1 MAPTLS
7 DPAPAPAPALHLAGP
22 SGNKI
27 MVTVYA
33 SGKSVPT
40 TPDLLTLKP
49 NVNYEFS
56 YPLSDAEVAAANRPY
71 LTLSNSL
78 DGTGPVIG
86 ENIYS
91 QSAEVVTYNNT
102 NNINWGG
109 MEYRPYRGS
118 MVPHANCR
126 STLFKKIAEGID
138 TNGNPTPS
146 CDPTKPMILTVWM
159 FNNDGSRVILKQ
171 SYLSFAPPLTPLFL
185 GKAETDAD
193 GNFAFNDAIVT
204 SDATDM
210 QGNQLINA
218 EWANLHY
225 AKASDFT
232 AASATILGNFN
243 SLVNETDNLRQVVAA
258 LVGNLYGLDISTGFS
273 LVGSQAGETVSYVV
287 PPVQALQLRP
297 DGNIGPATQAP

>member
-7 DPAPAPAPALHLAGP
+7 DPAPALAGP
-22 SGNKI
+22 SDNKI

-40 TPDLLTLKP
+40 TPDLLTLLP

-56 YPLSDAEVAAANRPY
+56 YLMSGDEWTVANRPY

-78 DGTGPVIG
+78 DGVGPVIG
-86 ENIYS
+86 DNIFS
-91 QSAEVVTYNNT
+91 ESADVVTYNNT
-102 NNINWGG
+102 NNMNCGG
-109 MEYRPYRGS
+109 IEYRGGGC
-118 MVPHANCR
+118 VICR

-138 TNGNPTPS
+138 TNGNATLPF
-146 CDPTKPMILTVWM
+146 DPNNSTRILTFWV
-159 FNNDGSRVILKQ
+159 FNNDGSTVILKQ
-171 SYLSFAPPLTPLFL
+171 SYLRFATPLTPLYL
-185 GKAETDAD
+185 GKAQTDAE
-193 GNFAFNDAIVT
+193 GNVEFRDALVT

-210 QGNQLINA
+210 RGKQLITA
-218 EWANLHY
+218 DWANQQLTNY

-243 SLVNETDNLRQVVAA
+243 SLVNEINNLRQVVDA

-287 PPVQALQLRP
+287 SPVQALQLGP
-297 DGNIGPATQAP
+297 DGNIGPAITQAP